1 MLDVPE
7 EEKIC
12 PETGNALKQIG
23 FEISEKLEYRPGKLL
38 VNVYKRPKYAAPDS
52 SAEVGVITA
61 PMPDHP
67 IAKCKADVGLIAHVI
82 VSKFADHLPLYRQ
95 DAIFEREGVT
105 AHLADGFLTVHLPKR
120 SPVRRSVEVVREEDE

>member
-1 MLDVPE
+1 VLDIPE

-23 FEISEKLEYRPGKLL
+23 FEISEKLEYRPRKLL
-38 VNVYKRPKYAAPDS
+38 VNVYKRPKYASPDS

-67 IAKCKADVGLIAHVI
+67 IAK
-82 VSKFADHLPLYRQ
+82 F
-95 DAIFEREGVT
+95 T
-105 AHLADGFLTVHLPKR
+105 ARRGINRACDCEQVCR
-120 SPVRRSVEVVREEDE
+120 SSHR